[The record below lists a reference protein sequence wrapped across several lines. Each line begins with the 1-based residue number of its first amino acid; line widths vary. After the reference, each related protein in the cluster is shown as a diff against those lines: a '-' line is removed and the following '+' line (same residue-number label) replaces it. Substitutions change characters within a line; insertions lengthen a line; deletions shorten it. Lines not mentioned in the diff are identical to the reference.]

1 MEIGPITFVGTGK
14 PVRPYTNPRIN
25 REPSRAGVIQ
35 SGVES
40 YGEFVRI
47 SNSKKAVNYR
57 NIGKGAVN
65 LQKSLGISVNVTI

>member
-1 MEIGPITFVGTGK
+1 MAISPLTFVGTGK

-25 REPSRAGVIQ
+25 REPSRAGIIQ

-47 SNSKKAVNYR
+47 SKSKKSINFR